1 MTKIFVM
8 ENDSDSSVSKAT
20 LYKNAVAW
28 DRLAKAHDALASP
41 ACDEAFI
48 DPRNWLGTG
57 GPADRPWLP
66 SSLNGLEVLCL
77 AAGGGKHGPLYAAA
91 GAKVTVVDLSASM
104 LDLDRQVARER
115 KLHLKL
121 IQSSMD
127 DLRMLKNDHFD
138 IVIHPVSSCYLP
150 SLAKLFV
157 EIFRICRPGGS
168 YMSQHKSPR
177 NLQSSLQPNSNG
189 RYELAYPEVRSL
201 DDSKALPPAPPSR
214 LREVGTDE
222 FIHSLTDIVGGIC
235 HAGFCIEDFFEPSE
249 GDREAIRGS
258 FAHRAAFL
266 PPYIRILARKIG
278 RGATLRPV
286 VVQ

>member
-20 LYKNAVAW
+20 LYKNAAAW
-28 DRLAKAHDALASP
+28 DRLAKSHDALASP
-41 ACDEAFI
+41 ACDEAFA

-66 SSLNGLEVLCL
+66 FSLKGLDILCL

-91 GAKVTVVDLSASM
+91 GARVTVVDLSAAM

-115 KLHLKL
+115 KLHLEL

-127 DLRMLKNDHFD
+127 DLRMLKDGRFD
-138 IVIHPVSSCYLP
+138 LVIHPVSSCYLP

-177 NLQSSLQPNSNG
+177 NLQSSLQPNANG
-189 RYELAYPEVRSL
+189 RYELVYPEVRSV
-201 DDSKALPPAPPSR
+201 DDSKALPPAPSSR
-214 LREVGTDE
+214 LREVGTNE

-249 GDREAIRGS
+249 GDREAARGS

-266 PPYIRILARKIG
+266 PPYIRILARKYG
-278 RGATLRPV
+278 QGATLQPV

>member
-1 MTKIFVM
+1 
-8 ENDSDSSVSKAT
+8 
-20 LYKNAVAW
+20 
-28 DRLAKAHDALASP
+28 
-41 ACDEAFI
+41 
-48 DPRNWLGTG
+48 
-57 GPADRPWLP
+57 
-66 SSLNGLEVLCL
+66 
-77 AAGGGKHGPLYAAA
+77 
-91 GAKVTVVDLSASM
+91 M

-115 KLHLKL
+115 KLHLEL

-127 DLRMLKNDHFD
+127 DLRMLKDGRFD
-138 IVIHPVSSCYLP
+138 LVIHPVSSCYLP

-189 RYELAYPEVRSL
+189 RYELVYPEVRSV

-214 LREVGTDE
+214 LREVGTNE

-249 GDREAIRGS
+249 GDREAARGS

-266 PPYIRILARKIG
+266 PPYIRILARKYG
-278 RGATLRPV
+278 QGATLQPV

>member
-1 MTKIFVM
+1 M
-8 ENDSDSSVSKAT
+8 ETGADFSVSKAT
-20 LYKNAVAW
+20 LHKNAAAW

-66 SSLNGLEVLCL
+66 SSLNGLEILCL

-115 KLHLKL
+115 KLHLEL

-127 DLRMLKNDHFD
+127 DLRMLKDGRFD
-138 IVIHPVSSCYLP
+138 LVIQPVSSCYLP

-157 EIFRICRPGGS
+157 EIFRICRPGGA

-189 RYELAYPEVRSL
+189 RYELVYPEVRSV

-214 LREVGTDE
+214 LREVGTNE

-235 HAGFCIEDFFEPSE
+235 RAGFCLEDFFEPSE
-249 GDREAIRGS
+249 SDREAARGS

-266 PPYIRILARKIG
+266 PPYIRILARKYG
-278 RGATLRPV
+278 QVAPLQAV

>member
-1 MTKIFVM
+1 M
-8 ENDSDSSVSKAT
+8 ENGSNSPVSKAT
-20 LYKNAVAW
+20 LYKNAAAW
-28 DRLAKAHDALASP
+28 DRLAKSHDALASP
-41 ACDEAFI
+41 ACDEAFV
-48 DPRNWLGTG
+48 DARNWLGSG

-66 SSLNGLEVLCL
+66 ASLNGLEVLCL

-115 KLHLKL
+115 KLHLEL

-127 DLRMLKNDHFD
+127 DLRMLKDDRFD
-138 IVIHPVSSCYLP
+138 LVIQPVSSCYLP
-150 SLAKLFV
+150 SMAKLFV

-177 NLQSSLQPNSNG
+177 NLQSSLQPNANG
-189 RYELAYPEVRSL
+189 RYELVYPEVRSV

-214 LREVGTDE
+214 LREVGTNE

-249 GDREAIRGS
+249 GEREAARGS

-266 PPYIRILARKIG
+266 PPYIRILARKYG
-278 RGATLRPV
+278 QGATLQPV